1 MFEIFYQRLRY
12 WPLASPSKISVE
24 NSANGLVSKC
34 AYYLEPKAHVWICFQ
49 DGKFKIFYRR
59 LKYLAFEFNCQN
71 ISQKVW
77 STKCGFSR
85 SWPGSEQKAR
95 AWTCFRDG
103 TLKVSFKVF
112 GQSLIFS
119 SLASGFSC

>member
-59 LKYLAFEFNCQN
+59 LKYLAFGKLKIQP
-71 ISQKVW
+71 SVW
-77 STKCGFSR
+77 SLNVPIAQSQRLYGWICFKN
-85 SWPGSEQKAR
+85 KAE
-95 AWTCFRDG
+95 
-103 TLKVSFKVF
+103 VF
-112 GQSLIFS
+112 GLW
-119 SLASGFSC
+119 L